1 MFPTDPSEWIDSDG
15 DSVGDNSDAF
25 PEDPTEWMDSDGD
38 GYGDNRDWAPFDA
51 EVWDEPTDYKFV
63 IVGVVA
69 VILVVIQSNT
79 TRRHN

>member
-1 MFPTDPSEWIDSDG
+1 
-15 DSVGDNSDAF
+15 
-25 PEDPTEWMDSDGD
+25 MDSDGD
-38 GYGDNRDWAPFDA
+38 GFGDNRDWAPFDA
-51 EVWDEPTDYKFV
+51 EVWDQPTDYKFV

>member
-1 MFPTDPSEWIDSDG
+1 MEIVLEIISTLFQKILLNG
-15 DSVGDNSDAF
+15 
-25 PEDPTEWMDSDGD
+25 DGD

-51 EVWDEPTDYKFV
+51 EVWDQPTDYKFV

-69 VILVVIQSNT
+69 VILVVVLSNT